1 MNTEREEIELI
12 HREIKQINKKLDRV
26 LLTLLGDE
34 DMNID
39 GLVAK
44 VAQHEKYIQ
53 KQKLFF
59 AKMGG
64 IATAMGVIGGLIVQ
78 LILKLIS

>member
-1 MNTEREEIELI
+1 MKEENEVEMI
-12 HREIKQINKKLDRV
+12 HKEIQQINKKLDRV

-39 GLVAK
+39 GL
-44 VAQHEKYIQ
+44 EKYIQ
-53 KQKLFF
+53 KQKLFL

-64 IATAMGVIGGLIVQ
+64 MATAMGVIGGLIVQ

>member
-1 MNTEREEIELI
+1 MTEQDDMQTIHKEIQ
-12 HREIKQINKKLDRV
+12 QINKKLDRV
-26 LLTLLGDE
+26 LLTLLGDD

-44 VAQHEKYIQ
+44 VASHEKYIQ
-53 KQKLFF
+53 KQKLFM

-64 IATAMGVIGGLIVQ
+64 MATAFGVIGGLIVQ

>member
-1 MNTEREEIELI
+1 MTEQDDMQTIHKEIQ
-12 HREIKQINKKLDRV
+12 QINKKLDRV

-44 VAQHEKYIQ
+44 VASHEKYIQ
-53 KQKLFF
+53 KQKLFL

-64 IATAMGVIGGLIVQ
+64 MATAFGVIGGLIVQ
-78 LILKLIS
+78 LILKLLS

>member
-1 MNTEREEIELI
+1 MTEQDDMQTIHKEIQ
-12 HREIKQINKKLDRV
+12 QINKKLDRV

-44 VAQHEKYIQ
+44 VASHEKYIQ
-53 KQKLFF
+53 KQKLFM

-64 IATAMGVIGGLIVQ
+64 MATAMGVIGGLIVQ
-78 LILKLIS
+78 LILKLLS

>member
-1 MNTEREEIELI
+1 MTEQDDMQTIHKEIQ
-12 HREIKQINKKLDRV
+12 QINKKLDRV

-44 VAQHEKYIQ
+44 VASHEKYIQ
-53 KQKLFF
+53 KQKLFL

-64 IATAMGVIGGLIVQ
+64 MATAMGVIGGLIVQ
-78 LILKLIS
+78 LILKLLS

>member
-1 MNTEREEIELI
+1 MTEQDDMQTIHKEIQ
-12 HREIKQINKKLDRV
+12 QINKKLDRV

-44 VAQHEKYIQ
+44 VASHEKYIQ
-53 KQKLFF
+53 KQKLFL
-59 AKMGG
+59 AKIGG
-64 IATAMGVIGGLIVQ
+64 MATAMGVIGGLIVQ

>member
-1 MNTEREEIELI
+1 MTEQDDMQTIHKEIQ
-12 HREIKQINKKLDRV
+12 QINKKLDRV
-26 LLTLLGDE
+26 LLTLLGDD

-44 VAQHEKYIQ
+44 VASHEKYIQ
-53 KQKLFF
+53 KQKLFL

-64 IATAMGVIGGLIVQ
+64 MATAFGVIGGLIVQ
-78 LILKLIS
+78 LILKLLS

>member
-1 MNTEREEIELI
+1 MTEQDDMQTIHKEIQ
-12 HREIKQINKKLDRV
+12 QINKKLDRV

-44 VAQHEKYIQ
+44 VASHEKYIQ
-53 KQKLFF
+53 KQKLFL

-64 IATAMGVIGGLIVQ
+64 MATAFGVIGGLIVQ

>member
-1 MNTEREEIELI
+1 MTEQDDMQTIHKEIQ
-12 HREIKQINKKLDRV
+12 QINKKLDRV

-44 VAQHEKYIQ
+44 VASHEKYIQ
-53 KQKLFF
+53 KQKLFL

-64 IATAMGVIGGLIVQ
+64 MATAMGVIGGLIVQ

>member
-1 MNTEREEIELI
+1 MTEQDDMQTIHKEIQ
-12 HREIKQINKKLDRV
+12 QINKKLDRV

-44 VAQHEKYIQ
+44 VASHDKYIQ
-53 KQKLFF
+53 RQKLFM

-64 IATAMGVIGGLIVQ
+64 MATAMGVIGGLIVQ
-78 LILKLIS
+78 LILKLLS

>member
-1 MNTEREEIELI
+1 MKEENEVEMI
-12 HREIKQINKKLDRV
+12 HKEIQQINKKLDRV

-44 VAQHEKYIQ
+44 VASHEKYIQ
-53 KQKLFF
+53 KQKLFL
-59 AKMGG
+59 A
-64 IATAMGVIGGLIVQ
+64 
-78 LILKLIS
+78 